1 MCACRWLV
9 IALVLDRL
17 GTPGV
22 EIGRETPILSAAV
35 AQSRPLVVR
44 VMVVA
49 GQLMFCFVPWR
60 MSYGLAL
67 IHIV

>member
-1 MCACRWLV
+1 MCACRWL
-9 IALVLDRL
+9 IITLVLDRL

-35 AQSRPLVVR
+35 AQSRPLVIQ

-49 GQLMFCFVPWR
+49 GQLRISFVP
-60 MSYGLAL
+60 
-67 IHIV
+67 